1 MRKIAIL
8 LTAVF
13 ALVLAGSFGFEAD
26 ATVGSGTQGLPRA
39 AKTYSPI
46 DQVSAALPGR
56 PARWAIRGSAGPGSA
71 GAPAANSDAPLA
83 TRLRLLGFSWPPPI
97 RAAFFLGLAYNF

>member
-13 ALVLAGSFGFEAD
+13 AFVLAGALGFEAD

-39 AKTYSPI
+39 AKAYAPI
-46 DQVSAALPGR
+46 DQVACRFDGPTCPVGYTRICR
-56 PARWAIRGSAGPGSA
+56 P
-71 GAPAANSDAPLA
+71 
-83 TRLRLLGFSWPPPI
+83 
-97 RAAFFLGLAYNF
+97 

>member
-13 ALVLAGSFGFEAD
+13 ALVLAGSLGFEAD
-26 ATVGSGTQGLPRA
+26 ATVGSGTQGLPTA

-46 DQVSAALPGR
+46 DQVSCGFTGPTCPVGYTRICR
-56 PARWAIRGSAGPGSA
+56 PWKCWC
-71 GAPAANSDAPLA
+71 
-83 TRLRLLGFSWPPPI
+83 TRCK
-97 RAAFFLGLAYNF
+97 